1 MSQKTSVTIPPV
13 NVERIS
19 VSDFFACDVNHLI
32 DEYRKECA
40 NEAFGVAP
48 PSRHYY
54 ESLEKQG
61 MLFPAVAKTSEGKVV
76 GFVVVVVYAVP
87 HFDGKTMA
95 TIESIFLS
103 KDYRKGRSGVSLIRW
118 AQQTALVKGAVGVY
132 ISAPVGSRLEKLAS
146 LIATKTNSVFFLG
159 A

>member
-1 MSQKTSVTIPPV
+1 MSEEKFVTIPSVNIEPV
-13 NVERIS
+13 S
-19 VSDFFACDVNHLI
+19 VSEFFAHEVDPLI
-32 DEYRKECA
+32 DEYRIECA
-40 NEAFGVAP
+40 NEAFGLAP
-48 PSRHYY
+48 PSRSYY

-61 MLFPAVAKTSEGKVV
+61 MLFPAIAKTIEGKVV

-87 HFDGKTMA
+87 HFEGKTMA

-103 KDYRKGRSGVSLIRW
+103 REYRKGRAGLALIRW
-118 AQQTALVKGAVGVY
+118 AQRTAQNEGTVGVY
-132 ISAPVGSRLEKLAS
+132 LSTPVGSRLEKLAS

>member
-1 MSQKTSVTIPPV
+1 MPTVNIEPV
-13 NVERIS
+13 S
-19 VSDFFACDVNHLI
+19 VSEFFAHDVHSLI
-32 DEYRKECA
+32 DEYRIECA
-40 NEAFGVAP
+40 NDAFGSAQ
-48 PSRHYY
+48 PSRSYY

-61 MLFPAVAKTSEGKVV
+61 MLYPAVAKTNKGKVV
-76 GFVVVVVYAVP
+76 GFVVIDVYAVP
-87 HFDGKTMA
+87 HFEGKTMA

-103 KDYRKGRSGVSLIRW
+103 REYRKGRAGIALIHW
-118 AQQTALVKGAVGVY
+118 AQQTALSNGAVGVY